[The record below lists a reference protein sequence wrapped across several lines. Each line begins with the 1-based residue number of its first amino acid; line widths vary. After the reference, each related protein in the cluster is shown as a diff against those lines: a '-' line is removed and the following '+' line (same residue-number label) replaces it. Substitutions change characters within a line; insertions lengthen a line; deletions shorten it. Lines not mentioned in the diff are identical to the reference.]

1 MITFVKTF
9 LTRLLEITV
18 LAVMAG
24 VAAWCGVY
32 CLDDEARQVREGK
45 KDPRTAVLGSLNSW
59 LMIRTRKDGLPDAAL
74 KTWKT
79 TDTKTNNQHHHHVQH
94 QPSTGR
100 GQQAPNVNQ
109 PPKAATLSSTLRTL
123 PRTTTNLDWLF
134 TGKPCGQPPMKRQ
147 LSASLRHSKR

>member
-45 KDPRTAVLGSLNSW
+45 KRP
-59 LMIRTRKDGLPDAAL
+59 
-74 KTWKT
+74 
-79 TDTKTNNQHHHHVQH
+79 
-94 QPSTGR
+94 
-100 GQQAPNVNQ
+100 PNGCFGG
-109 PPKAATLSSTLRTL
+109 A
-123 PRTTTNLDWLF
+123 
-134 TGKPCGQPPMKRQ
+134 
-147 LSASLRHSKR
+147 